1 LVSTIP
7 VFGKPGSEGA
17 TILGKREINRTRR
30 QIWSQTRRKNLK
42 IKASRRGKKRRKE
55 GRAPLTPAKFKV
67 FFRGERESFSDKF
80 KANR

>member
-1 LVSTIP
+1 MVSNE
-7 VFGKPGSEGA
+7 K
-17 TILGKREINRTRR
+17 
-30 QIWSQTRRKNLK
+30 KNPN

-67 FFRGERESFSDKF
+67 FFKGERESFSDKF